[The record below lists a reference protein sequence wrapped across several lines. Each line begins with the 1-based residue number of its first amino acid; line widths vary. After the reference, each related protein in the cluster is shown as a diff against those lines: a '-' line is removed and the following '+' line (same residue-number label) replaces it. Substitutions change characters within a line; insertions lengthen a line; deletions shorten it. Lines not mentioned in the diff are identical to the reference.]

1 MVEPA
6 NFFSQRLMVRQLAER
21 LIGEDAW
28 YLLVCYG
35 KFMDGPYAG
44 SYVGGVPVAVQCA
57 LVERLARG
65 ETVPVH
71 LMHRQRSG
79 SYESSSLRWS
89 GSTLVM
95 VFDDREVEAS

>member
-1 MVEPA
+1 MEA
-6 NFFSQRLMVRQLAER
+6 FRQRLQVRQQAEN
-21 LIGEDAW
+21 LLGADAW

-44 SYVGGVPVAVQCA
+44 SYVGGIPVDDQRA
-57 LVERLARG
+57 LVDQLARG

-71 LMHRQRSG
+71 LMHRHRSG
-79 SYESSSLRWS
+79 CAKSSSLRWS

-95 VFDDREVEAS
+95 VFDDREVEAR